1 MATRH
6 DPADNADQA
15 DEPTRAEKL
24 RTEARSKSAD
34 STAATDARSVTAKDA
49 PGAETTP
56 AEKSTAPATST
67 TTDSTATAAGAGT
80 AASTA
85 EPTRRE
91 KIQGTRG
98 NVQTREQRLEEE
110 ATEQRRE
117 SAYQLARARTRN
129 RASTDFGLLLL
140 RVLPVIMFLHGLRK
154 ASNFSGF
161 RDTVANNSFGA
172 LAPDVFAIMVVAGQL
187 ALPILIAFGLL
198 TRLAALLMA
207 VMMSFIW
214 VLIQLPN
221 GLIDAR
227 TGGIASEAA
236 VMFVAASLP
245 LVFTGPGR
253 FSLDHLL
260 TAKRAD
266 ARAQRRADKAV
277 A

>member
-6 DPADNADQA
+6 DPADDADQA
-15 DEPTRAEKL
+15 DEPTRAEQL
-24 RTEARSKSAD
+24 RSEARSDAD
-34 STAATDARSVTAKDA
+34 NTTAATDARSTTAKD
-49 PGAETTP
+49 T
-56 AEKSTAPATST
+56 
-67 TTDSTATAAGAGT
+67 T
-80 AASTA
+80 AASATTAADTA

-98 NVQTREQRLEEE
+98 TVQTREQRLEEE

-140 RVLPVIMFLHGLRK
+140 RVLPVTMFLHGLSK
-154 ASNFSGF
+154 IQGFTGF
-161 RDTVANNSFGA
+161 RDSVAQNSFGA
-172 LAPDVFAIMVVAGQL
+172 LAPDLFAYMVVAGQL
-187 ALPILIAFGLL
+187 ALPILILLGLL
-198 TRLAALLMA
+198 TRISGLLMA
-207 VMMSFIW
+207 IMMAFIW
-214 VLIQLPN
+214 FTTQLPQGLLDN
-221 GLIDAR
+221 RGGLI
-227 TGGIASEAA
+227 GEAA
-236 VMFVAASLP
+236 YLFIATSLP

-266 ARAQRRADKAV
+266 ARAQRRAEKAI